1 MKSLIF
7 LLILLNIDCIKYV
20 MRYNTSMC
28 FMTYVSFDIQHVLL
42 LGITGLAIIALIAV
56 IIMFGVSNH
65 KDENH
70 FREIKDLSNSL
81 RVFVIDI
88 QNDTVKYFNSAHLR
102 DRKTSSI
109 TSFYNQYKSK
119 EREML
124 INWIGNL
131 LENNEETPKFLEI
144 GVYIRSSKRT
154 VTSILEVQKIDY
166 KKQLIFIESHL
177 LPTTFKGK
185 HKGDK
190 PEFVKKEYLFKKISL
205 NNGKGATYALNFY
218 NKHTKTADI
227 SQLVYADLRDIMVGF
242 SSETVFVVEEKFG
255 QILVTNFEVKGKLE
269 ISAFVETLKARI
281 NRFLLIKSH
290 SDDIEYTIGVIKNS
304 ENFRDGQALIKNALM
319 VSDLTKDTENQVA
332 YFDDIKTM
340 LIDDQGKQ
348 FRTDVQEV
356 IEDNKLRY
364 YFQPIYNVDRN
375 RVVAYQS
382 SVVPYDSYFHEI
394 DTLKNY
400 AMRTEDD
407 KVLFSTI
414 TKNVISR
421 FIQEKNDDHVLLFFP
436 VSFNEIN
443 FVNRS
448 LGHTSGVND
457 IHIVLVLKE
466 RDLSA
471 LPDEY
476 EEETLIN
483 TIRSFKSKGY
493 AVALEIDDSILTL
506 SPTLYGSF
514 DYFNLSVATHISK
527 KNAGRN
533 LPSFQGLIE
542 KLLHYEKPIVAL
554 DIQSWDIVELV
565 YRLGVSNICSDA
577 IAPPNENIMPIQRKI
592 ITKIKNLKS

>member
-1 MKSLIF
+1 
-7 LLILLNIDCIKYV
+7 

-28 FMTYVSFDIQHVLL
+28 FMTLAAVDIKQIIFLVVMGLSF
-42 LGITGLAIIALIAV
+42 AALIVV
-56 IIMFGVSNH
+56 IILFTVSNH
-65 KDENH
+65 RDDNH
-70 FREIKDLSNSL
+70 IKEIKDLSNSL
-81 RVFVIDI
+81 RVFVIDV
-88 QNDTVKYFNSAHLR
+88 QNDTVKYFNSAHLK
-102 DRKTSSI
+102 DRRTSSI

-119 EREML
+119 ERETL

-131 LENNEETPKFLEI
+131 LENNDETPKFLEI
-144 GVYIRSSKRT
+144 SVYIRSSKRT

-177 LPTTFKGK
+177 LPTTFKGR

-190 PEFVKKEYLFKKISL
+190 PEFVSKEYVFKRIANS
-205 NNGKGATYALNFY
+205 NGKGATYALNFY
-218 NKHTKTADI
+218 NKRTKTSEI
-227 SQLVYADLRDIMVGF
+227 SQLVYAGLRDIVVGF
-242 SSETVFVVEEKFG
+242 TAEGMLVTEDKFG
-255 QILVTNFEVKGKLE
+255 QILITNFDVRGKFE
-269 ISAFVETLKARI
+269 IQDFVDVIKAKI

-290 SDDIEYTIGVIKNS
+290 SDDIEYTIGVIRNM
-304 ENFRDGQALIKNALM
+304 ENFRDGQTLFKNVLM

-332 YFDDIKTM
+332 FFDDIKTM

-364 YFQPIYNVDRN
+364 YFQPIYNIDRN

-414 TKNVISR
+414 TKNIISR
-421 FIQEKNDDHVLLFFP
+421 FIQEKNDEHVLLFFP

-448 LGHTSGVND
+448 LGHTNGVSD
-457 IHIVLVLKE
+457 INIVLVLKE

-493 AVALEIDDSILTL
+493 AVALEIDDAILTL

>member
-1 MKSLIF
+1 
-7 LLILLNIDCIKYV
+7 
-20 MRYNTSMC
+20 
-28 FMTYVSFDIQHVLL
+28 MTYASFDIQQILL
-42 LGITGLAIIALIAV
+42 LSIIGLAVISLIAV

-131 LENNEETPKFLEI
+131 LEDNEETPKFLEI

-154 VTSILEVQKIDY
+154 VTSILEVQKIDF

-205 NNGKGATYALNFY
+205 SNGKGATYALNFY

-242 SSETVFVVEEKFG
+242 SSETVFVTEEKFG
-255 QILVTNFEVKGKLE
+255 QILVTNLDVKGKLE
-269 ISAFVETLKARI
+269 ISAFVDTLKARI

-304 ENFRDGQALIKNALM
+304 ENFRDGQTLIKNALM

-493 AVALEIDDSILTL
+493 AVALEIDDAILTL

>member
-1 MKSLIF
+1 
-7 LLILLNIDCIKYV
+7 
-20 MRYNTSMC
+20 
-28 FMTYVSFDIQHVLL
+28 MTYVSFDIQHVLI

-205 NNGKGATYALNFY
+205 SNGKGATYALNFY

-242 SSETVFVVEEKFG
+242 SSENVFVVEEKFG

-319 VSDLTKDTENQVA
+319 VSDLTKDSENQVA

-356 IEDNKLRY
+356 IIDNKLRY

-493 AVALEIDDSILTL
+493 AVALEIDDAILTL

>member
-1 MKSLIF
+1 
-7 LLILLNIDCIKYV
+7 

-28 FMTYVSFDIQHVLL
+28 FAKVATIGWLEIVFLSVA
-42 LGITGLAIIALIAV
+42 GLAFLAFIAV
-56 IIMFGVSNH
+56 SILFAISNH
-65 KDENH
+65 RDDNH
-70 FREIKDLSNSL
+70 IREIKDLSNSL

-88 QNDTVKYFNSAHLR
+88 KNDTVKYFNSAHLR

-144 GVYIRSSKRT
+144 GVYIRSSKKT

-166 KKQLIFIESHL
+166 QKQLIFIESHL

-190 PEFVKKEYLFKKISL
+190 PEFVKKDYLFKKISAS
-205 NNGKGATYALNFY
+205 NGKGATFAFNFY
-218 NKHTKTADI
+218 NKRTKTSDI

-242 SSETVFVVEEKFG
+242 TSENIYVLEEKFG
-255 QILVTNFEVKGKLE
+255 QILVTNFDIKGKTE
-269 ISAFVETLKARI
+269 INAFIDTLKSRI

-290 SDDIEYTIGVIKNS
+290 SDEIEYTIGVIENS
-304 ENFRDGQALIKNALM
+304 ESFRDGNTLIKNALM
-319 VSDLTKDTENQVA
+319 VADLTKDSENQIA

-364 YFQPIYNVDRN
+364 YFQPIYNVDRG

-407 KVLFSTI
+407 KMLFSTI
-414 TKNVISR
+414 TKNIISR
-421 FIQEKNDDHVLLFFP
+421 FIQEKNDENVQLFFP

-448 LGHTSGVND
+448 LGHTNGVSD
-457 IHIVLVLKE
+457 INIVLVLKE

-483 TIRSFKSKGY
+483 AIRSFKSKGY
-493 AVALEIDDSILTL
+493 AVALEIDDDILTL

-565 YRLGVSNICSDA
+565 YRLGVPIICSDA
-577 IAPPNENIMPIQRKI
+577 IAPPAENIMPIQRKI
-592 ITKIKNLKS
+592 VTKIRNLKQ